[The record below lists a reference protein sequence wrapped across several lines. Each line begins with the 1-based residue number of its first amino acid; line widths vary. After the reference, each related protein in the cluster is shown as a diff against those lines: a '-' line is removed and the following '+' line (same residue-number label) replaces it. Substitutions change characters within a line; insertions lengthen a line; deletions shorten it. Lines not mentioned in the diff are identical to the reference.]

1 MANDHFPLIPYGKQ
15 SITRADVQSVSS
27 ALGSDWITQGPLVRS
42 FEEALCHATG
52 ARYCVAVSSGTA
64 ALHVA
69 MLSLGIGSGDTV
81 LTSPITFSAS
91 ANCACYV
98 GARPQFI
105 DIDRKTYHM
114 SPELLEEF
122 LRSPSR
128 RKRVRAI
135 VPVHF
140 MGTVADVEAY
150 SRISGRYG
158 IPIVED
164 AAHALGA
171 AYDHG
176 RRKVRVGACVHA
188 DVSVMSFH
196 PIKHITT
203 GEGGA
208 LLTNNKRVFDRALRF
223 RHHGIVKRS
232 SRPRWFYDIHEL
244 GYNYRITDF
253 QCALG
258 QSQLSRLDQF
268 CIKRGAIVQKYNEHF
283 RCIPEISIPYERP
296 GSTPSY
302 HLYVIQVP
310 QTKRQALYDYLH
322 RMGIGTQVNYIPVH
336 LLSFYRKK
344 FGYRVGDFP
353 NAEYYFKRCL
363 SLPLFPGLSDAS
375 QNFIIAQVKKFFK

>member
-1 MANDHFPLIPYGKQ
+1 MIPYGRQ
-15 SITRADVQSVSS
+15 SITRGDVQALTS
-27 ALGSDWITQGPLVRS
+27 ALHSDWLTQGPLVS
-42 FEEALCHATG
+42 AFEDALCRYTG

-69 MLSLGIGSGDTV
+69 MLSLGVGPGDTV

-105 DIDRKTYHM
+105 DIDPKTYHM
-114 SPELLEEF
+114 SPERLDDF

-128 RKRVRAI
+128 RKSVRAI

-140 MGTVADVEAY
+140 MGTVADVKAY
-150 SRISGRYG
+150 SSLGARYG
-158 IPIVED
+158 IPLVED
-164 AAHALGA
+164 AAHALGSSYEHNGA
-171 AYDHG
+171 
-176 RRKVRVGACVHA
+176 RVRVGSCVHA
-188 DVSVMSFH
+188 DISILSFH

-208 LLTNNKRVFDRALRF
+208 LLTNNKRVYERARRL

-232 SRPRWFYDIHEL
+232 SQPRWFYDIKNL

-258 QSQLSRLDQF
+258 ISQLSRIEQF
-268 CIKRGAIVQKYNEHF
+268 RRAREALVETYNSHF
-283 RCIPEISIPYERP
+283 QGVPELTIPYARP
-296 GSTPSY
+296 ETTPSH

-310 QTKRQALYDYLH
+310 QGKRRALCDYLFKK
-322 RMGIGTQVNYIPVH
+322 GIGTQVNYIPVH
-336 LLSFYRKK
+336 LLSFYKNK
-344 FGYRVGDFP
+344 FGYSRGDYP
-353 NAEYYFKRCL
+353 LSEGYYRRCL
-363 SLPLFPGLSDAS
+363 SLPLFPGLSRAN
-375 QNFIIAQVKKFFK
+375 QKFIVEQVKKFFR